1 MNALFEQIEEEIQVG
16 LNESELVI
24 FKHAKDSF
32 KYAKASS
39 DKRERETEAAI
50 NKTVARPWP
59 LVSHPP
65 RAQPATCTTTSSS
78 SASKSNTSSQKG
90 NAALPV
96 LSSLQISSSKTPFNA
111 FSSTISSNLKVT
123 YSKKL
128 TPLRDVKPPPALYCV
143 PTKSKSKRSSED
155 ELKDAAFKRTLKEMA
170 VGHYYKCLYLSN
182 SLIPPSFSY
191 C

>member
-1 MNALFEQIEEEIQVG
+1 MG
-16 LNESELVI
+16 LNESELGI